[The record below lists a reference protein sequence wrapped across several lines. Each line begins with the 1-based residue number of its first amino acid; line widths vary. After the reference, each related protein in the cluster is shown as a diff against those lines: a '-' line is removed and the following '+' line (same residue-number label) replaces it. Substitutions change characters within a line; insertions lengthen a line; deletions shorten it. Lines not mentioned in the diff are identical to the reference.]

1 MFSTMQNFSTRKPS
15 AFAYREV
22 GASTAVEGATPHK
35 MVSLLF
41 AELLN
46 QIANA
51 RGALARQ
58 DIPEKHRAINHSIR
72 ILEEGLSAAL
82 DMQAGGAIASNLKD
96 LYDYIVQQ
104 LTLANLKNDD
114 AKLNECAALVKTLS
128 EGWDGIGDQVHP
140 VRRVPT

>member
-1 MFSTMQNFSTRKPS
+1 MFSTMQNFGTRRPS

-22 GASTAVEGATPHK
+22 GASTAIEDASPHK

-41 AELLN
+41 AELSN

-51 RGALARQ
+51 RGALARK
-58 DIPEKHRAINHSIR
+58 DIAEKCRAIGHAVR
-72 ILEEGLSAAL
+72 ILDEGLAAAL
-82 DMQAGGAIASNLKD
+82 DMQSGGAIASNLKD

-114 AKLNECAALVKTLS
+114 AKLSECADLVKTLR
-128 EGWDGIGDQVHP
+128 EGWDGIAEQVHSGH
-140 VRRVPT
+140 RTPT

>member
-1 MFSTMQNFSTRKPS
+1 MFSTMQNFSTRRPS

-41 AELLN
+41 AELLS

-58 DIPEKHRAINHSIR
+58 DVPEKCRAIGHAVR
-72 ILEEGLSAAL
+72 IVEEGLTAAL
-82 DMQAGGAIASNLKD
+82 DMQSGGAIASNLKD

-114 AKLNECAALVKTLS
+114 AKLDECATLVKTLR
-128 EGWDGIGDQVHP
+128 EGWDGIGDQVHAAP
-140 VRRVPT
+140 RAST